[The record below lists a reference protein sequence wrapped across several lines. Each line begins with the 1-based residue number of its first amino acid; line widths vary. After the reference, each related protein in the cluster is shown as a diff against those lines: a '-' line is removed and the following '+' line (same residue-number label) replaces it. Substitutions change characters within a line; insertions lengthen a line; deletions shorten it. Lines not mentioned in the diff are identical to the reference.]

1 MAVVYQHKRLD
12 TNEIF
17 YIGIELDTSKKKAV
31 GKRAFVRDHRSK
43 FWKNIINK
51 TDYVIEILFNDLTN
65 EESKEIEKY
74 LIKFYGRKD
83 LGLGTLVN
91 LTDGGD
97 GCVNLIISDYHKNQ
111 IHKKLKGIP
120 RTKKVKDKISNSNKG
135 KIRTLEHREKYSILL
150 KQKYKEGYI
159 SPLSKKVIDIS
170 TNIIYRS
177 LKDACL
183 NLNLKYSATRAQ
195 ISGQTKKNTNL
206 KYY

>member
-1 MAVVYQHKRLD
+1 MAIVYQHRRLD

-17 YIGIELDTSKKKAV
+17 YIGIELDTNKRKAI
-31 GKRAFVRDHRSK
+31 GKRAFVKYHRSK
-43 FWKNIINK
+43 YWDNIVNK
-51 TDYVIEILFNDLTN
+51 TDYSIEILFNDLTN

-74 LIKFYGRKD
+74 LIKFYGRRD
-83 LGLGTLVN
+83 LGLGSLVN

-111 IHKKLKGIP
+111 IRKNLKNIP

-135 KIRTLEHREKYSILL
+135 KIRTLEHRKKYSILL

-159 SPLSKKVIDIS
+159 SPLSKKVIDFS
-170 TNIIYRS
+170 TNIIYCS
-177 LKDACL
+177 LKEACL
-183 NLNLKYSATRAQ
+183 NLNLNYSATRAQ
-195 ISGQTKKNTNL
+195 ISGQNKNNTNL